1 MVRKIII
8 ETLVARIIEV
18 NENNETTNTE
28 EWKMESLDIELNIE
42 GRTDYMENVKEN
54 VVKHFKE
61 VRKEWKEEVNRQET
75 TGNEESNTGE
85 IERRSFKN
93 RIGGKYGKRE

>member
-54 VVKHFKE
+54 VVKHFKTLE
-61 VRKEWKEEVNRQET
+61 
-75 TGNEESNTGE
+75 
-85 IERRSFKN
+85 KN
-93 RIGGKYGKRE
+93 GKKK